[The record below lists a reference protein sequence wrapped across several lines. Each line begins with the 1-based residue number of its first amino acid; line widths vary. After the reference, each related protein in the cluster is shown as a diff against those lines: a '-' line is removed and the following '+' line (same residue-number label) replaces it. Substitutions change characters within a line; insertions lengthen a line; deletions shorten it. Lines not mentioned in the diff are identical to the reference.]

1 MLDGDKFPRFI
12 FVFDFR
18 IDDFRSPP
26 EEGDQAAGAGVAS
39 LAGPS
44 WQHHRSV
51 HVPSVSKSLCLFAP
65 VDVGVGLPGM
75 SMPDFD
81 NQTLAALRGRMVRYL
96 MRSREVS
103 TEATLSWHQAA
114 N

>member
-1 MLDGDKFPRFI
+1 MLDGDIFPRFI

-44 WQHHRSV
+44 
-51 HVPSVSKSLCLFAP
+51 
-65 VDVGVGLPGM
+65 
-75 SMPDFD
+75 
-81 NQTLAALRGRMVRYL
+81 
-96 MRSREVS
+96 
-103 TEATLSWHQAA
+103 
-114 N
+114 